1 MTTQPGSRHKHSQG
15 YWRRHIRQLQQS
27 GLSRAEYCRQHHL
40 SYHAMAYWQKKL
52 ARPGSVSPA
61 LVPVPIRNILQS
73 HGSKEAGIHI
83 ILDNRI
89 RIEVREEFSAAT
101 LHKVLAVLEA
111 G

>member
-1 MTTQPGSRHKHSQG
+1 MTTQPGNRHKHSQG
-15 YWRRHIRQLQQS
+15 YWRRHIRQHQQS

-52 ARPGSVSPA
+52 ARPGSVSPS

-89 RIEVREEFSAAT
+89 RIEVREQFSAST
-101 LHKVLAVLEA
+101 LHKVLTVLEA